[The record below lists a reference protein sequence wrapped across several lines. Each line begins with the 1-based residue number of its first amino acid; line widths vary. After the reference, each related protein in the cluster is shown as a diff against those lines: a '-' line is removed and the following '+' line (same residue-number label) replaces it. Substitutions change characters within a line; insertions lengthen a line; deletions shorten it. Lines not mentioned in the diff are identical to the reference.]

1 MSSCQLGHSFSVS
14 LCAFGS
20 EIELGLKD
28 HVVAAY
34 YAPSIGWSFS
44 LSHVREALL
53 GPPNQPPSQQAAAV
67 VVVVVVVVVMVLH
80 MTLTLDISFLL
91 LPSISRREP
100 CQIVHNLFFEFGR

>member
-28 HVVAAY
+28 HVAAAY

-44 LSHVREALL
+44 LSHVSEALL
-53 GPPNQPPSQQAAAV
+53 GPPNQPPSQQAAAVV

-100 CQIVHNLFFEFGR
+100 CQIVHNFF

>member
-28 HVVAAY
+28 HVAAAY

-44 LSHVREALL
+44 LSHVSEALL
-53 GPPNQPPSQQAAAV
+53 GPPNQPPSQPTSSCCSSSSSSSSSYGVAFDTDTRHI
-67 VVVVVVVVVMVLH
+67 L
-80 MTLTLDISFLL
+80 SP
-91 LPSISRREP
+91 PS
-100 CQIVHNLFFEFGR
+100 LY